1 MQPKLQRRRQIKRQA
16 RWVHYLLRVT
26 LHSQL
31 CAYCCALTTN
41 KNSASVA
48 QVIVYAFLI
57 KGVYIINLCVFHR
70 DRLAMLY
77 KTFQG
82 SEVN

>member
-1 MQPKLQRRRQIKRQA
+1 MKLLAQLTCFPL
-16 RWVHYLLRVT
+16 YSN
-26 LHSQL
+26 LHTQL

-48 QVIVYAFLI
+48 QVISYAFLI
-57 KGVYIINLCVFHR
+57 KGVDMINLCVFHR